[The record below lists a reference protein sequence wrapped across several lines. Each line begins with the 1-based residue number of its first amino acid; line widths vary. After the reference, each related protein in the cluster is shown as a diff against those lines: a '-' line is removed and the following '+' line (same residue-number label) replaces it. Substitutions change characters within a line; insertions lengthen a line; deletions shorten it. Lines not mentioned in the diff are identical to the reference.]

1 MEWEIYIDFKKCLI
15 QVLLI
20 SIVSLSTD
28 RLTPG
33 VWGSKTRASEGVEE
47 YNRETLWANGSVR
60 PAHLYTRHLLRRW
73 VRRWLTLLSDISM
86 EHILTNSSIL
96 TCSAMSEEGKT
107 GDGSR
112 RGVWAIPPDSRECL
126 ESPAGSSGVRPQPF
140 PATVGQDQTWGLTD
154 TDNPNQHHCNRAAL
168 IQLQHLYQWLLLTQC
183 CLCFISLH
191 LLDTQDVYKS
201 IFFKFIW
208 KSHSK
213 DHYIY

>member
-1 MEWEIYIDFKKCLI
+1 M
-15 QVLLI
+15 LLI

-33 VWGSKTRASEGVEE
+33 VWRSKTRASEGVED
-47 YNRETLWANGSVR
+47 YNRETLWANGVWDQLTCTH
-60 PAHLYTRHLLRRW
+60 ATYWGGEWEDGLLYCLTYRWNTFLL
-73 VRRWLTLLSDISM
+73 
-86 EHILTNSSIL
+86 ILQFF

-126 ESPAGSSGVRPQPF
+126 ESPAGRSGVRPQPF